1 MGSTFATIRANFA
14 WIFVYGP
21 ALSILPERWRGRRL
35 SQKFALWTAATIIS
49 GVAEMF
55 AGLNM
60 IGLYFTFQVSP
71 VLLWVAAYSLC
82 DGAWRALNAKT
93 HGESA
98 GTVLFVF
105 ADQAIYSMRQTVCKL
120 AHPIVSDLVT
130 LDDLREDWQLKIEAA
145 RLKRHWETG
154 KLVHFNEQRYFRI
167 ESSIQM
173 GGPRPFVYLLRS
185 LPAGVPGHGVL
196 KYNPVQSSQKS
207 S

>member
-1 MGSTFATIRANFA
+1 MGSTFATVRTHFG
-14 WIFVYGP
+14 WIFIFGP
-21 ALSILPERWRGRRL
+21 VLSILPERLRGRAL
-35 SQKFALWTAATIIS
+35 NQKFAIWGTATIIS

-60 IGLYFTFQVSP
+60 IGIYFTFQVSP
-71 VLLWVAAYSLC
+71 VLLWVAAYFLC
-82 DGAWRALNAKT
+82 DGAWRALNAKI

-105 ADQAIYSMRQTVCKL
+105 ADEAIHAARQTAWKL
-120 AHPIVSDLVT
+120 THPIVSDLVT

-145 RLKRHWETG
+145 RSKRHWETG
-154 KLVHFNEQRYFRI
+154 KLVHFNDQRYFRI

-173 GGPRPFVYLLRS
+173 GGSRPFLYLLRS

-196 KYNPVQSSQKS
+196 KYSPVPAPQKS